1 MVKSYFNTYSTL
13 AVILGLI
20 VGLGVGYFV
29 TPEKVVTETKY
40 INNTVEVVKTV
51 QIPVEVVKY
60 QSCNLD
66 EDQAEED
73 AEIFEEETGRKVFDL
88 KSSREC
94 SDFLKNLEDSYW
106 SDKKEVISYVDVED
120 GCQVYYA

>member
-13 AVILGLI
+13 AIILGLI

-40 INNTVEVVKTV
+40 INNT
-51 QIPVEVVKY
+51 VEVVKY

-120 GCQVYYA
+120 GCQVYYALK